1 MDAYQAY
8 TDFHRRLVRGED
20 LLPPLP
26 AGTGQR
32 ADPSPARYPRLGIYT
47 GGGSSHSWLWFVE
60 VLERLGFI
68 DLVFLDEEAIGAEGL
83 EGLDVLAVSGGDT
96 FAMARALGRRGAE
109 RLEDFIRS
117 GGLYLGAC
125 AGAYLMMRSSKEPLN
140 LFNLVPVRISNLARE
155 LPQALNLLE
164 KFSTPYGCHYV
175 FHPVREAVL
184 LKAQGRGPFAGAK
197 SFPAPLYGGP
207 AMLESRPE
215 QVLARYQD
223 FTERTLFLADPQV
236 AARTLLG
243 RAAVIREELG
253 RGRLYLFGPHFEHPR
268 FPQANRL
275 LADAIYWDLDRRP
288 RDAPPEKAEEQR
300 RPLGGEPARAWLHE
314 VKRWLSNARVVA
326 LALEG
331 HPARWT
337 IGSKVYEPAKFRV
350 FIEALWPRLR
360 RLERSG
366 ELYLAPGET
375 ELDKTWRGIAQDLR
389 RLKQGLD
396 RKEDTQELAAG
407 LFPALNR
414 ACACFLGIYFHT
426 ALKGLT
432 REQPQGRLH

>member
-20 LLPPLP
+20 LPPPLP
-26 AGTGQR
+26 ASAGRR
-32 ADPSPARYPRLGIYT
+32 AHSGPARYPRLGVYT

-68 DLVFLDEEAIGAEGL
+68 DLVFLDQGDVGNGAL
-83 EGLDVLAVSGGDT
+83 EDLDVLAVSGGDT
-96 FAMARALGRRGAE
+96 FAMARALGREGAA
-109 RLEDFIRS
+109 RLESFIRS

-125 AGAYLMMRSSKEPLN
+125 AGAYLVMRSSKEPLN
-140 LFNLVPVRISNLARE
+140 RFNLVQARISNLARE
-155 LPQALNLLE
+155 LPQARHLLE
-164 KFSTPYGCHYV
+164 KFSTPYGCSYV

-184 LKAQGRGPFAGAK
+184 LEAGGEGPFAGAG

-207 AMLESRPE
+207 AMLESSPG

-223 FTERTLFLADPQV
+223 FTERTLFLADREL

-243 RAAVIREELG
+243 RAAVIRSPLG
-253 RGRLYLFGPHFEHPR
+253 RGWLYLFGPHFEHPR

-275 LADAIYWDLDRRP
+275 LADAIYWDLDQGRKRSP
-288 RDAPPEKAEEQR
+288 SAGP
-300 RPLGGEPARAWLHE
+300 GGERRLLEGSRARTWLYE

-366 ELYLAPGET
+366 EIYLAPGQVG
-375 ELDKTWRGIAQDLR
+375 LDRRWRAIAQDLR

-396 RKEDTQELAAG
+396 RNQDTQVLAAG

-414 ACACFLGIYFHT
+414 ACADFLDIYFHT
-426 ALKGLT
+426 ALQGLT
-432 REQPQGRLH
+432 RQEPRGRLH